1 MYFDPPEIILI
12 CWFSVRNSRNSFLI
26 RSNVVSN
33 ILMTKFSFSFQY
45 SHYTMA
51 ILARCFN
58 LKWNV
63 LSH

>member
-33 ILMTKFSFSFQY
+33 ILMPIFIFSFQY
-45 SHYTMA
+45 LHYTMA

-58 LKWNV
+58 LK
-63 LSH
+63 